1 MRYEPIRREFFNHE
15 ARLIGRAIIAKPSDA
30 FLRFQAEDGAIFD
43 EDDLR
48 DIADKLEELNGGM

>member
-15 ARLIGRAIIAKPSDA
+15 LKLVGRLIHHSPYL
-30 FLRFQAEDGAIFD
+30 FEAEDGAIFD

-48 DIADKLEELNGGM
+48 DIASKIEELNEVDE

>member
-15 ARLIGRAIIAKPSDA
+15 AQLVGQAVVLYRDMVY
-30 FLRFQAEDGAIFD
+30 RFQAEDGAIFD

-48 DIADKLEELNGGM
+48 DIADKIEQLNGVKE